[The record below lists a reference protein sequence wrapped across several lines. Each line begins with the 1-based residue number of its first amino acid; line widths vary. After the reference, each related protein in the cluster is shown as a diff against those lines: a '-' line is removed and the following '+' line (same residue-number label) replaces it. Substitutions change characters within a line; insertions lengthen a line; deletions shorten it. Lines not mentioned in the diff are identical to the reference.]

1 MEVEANMLNKQP
13 ADIGNKLTM
22 VNTDLDI
29 EIYDPPMCCP
39 TGLCGPTIDQDLLD
53 VSEMVHQL
61 QTQGL
66 RVERYQITTHP
77 GKFTENPQVMG
88 LIREKQMAALPITMV
103 RGKIVADG
111 YYPKLDEI
119 QGYITRSN

>member
-66 RVERYQITTHP
+66 RVERYQMTTHP